1 MIYGIV
7 CKFSVLS
14 HIKYKHGVN
23 MPREPNVKSGILL
36 HFMFADSLNELYIMY
51 ILPIII

>member
-1 MIYGIV
+1 
-7 CKFSVLS
+7 
-14 HIKYKHGVN
+14 

-51 ILPIII
+51 ILQL